1 MWQDAHKLHHFAI
14 RFANVKVKSSRLFRL
29 WQTARH
35 EYRRE
40 YMSTIDPATGL
51 ATVCSIAAELCV
63 LRESALAER
72 LQRMIYDHTHPGISR
87 RFIAG

>member
-1 MWQDAHKLHHFAI
+1 MWQDAYKLHHLVI
-14 RFANVKVKSSRLFRL
+14 RFANVELKSSRLFRL
-29 WQTARH
+29 WHTARH

-40 YMSTIDPATGL
+40 YMSTIDPTTGL
-51 ATVCSIAAELCV
+51 AAVCSTAAELYI
-63 LRESALAER
+63 LRERAPAER